1 MRLAPASVVR
11 TAYGSVVVQ
20 QGFRAQWRCDV
31 EDGEVERGEASWVL
45 VVWWSSQVEKSLE
58 KNKNASIAE
67 WTSYFELKNASMTEL
82 ISILDKNV
90 VIIKQ

>member
-11 TAYGSVVVQ
+11 ATYGSVVVQ
-20 QGFRAQWRCDV
+20 QGFRAQGRCDV
-31 EDGEVERGEASWVL
+31 EDGEVERSEASWVL
-45 VVWWSSQVEKSLE
+45 VVGWRSQVEKSLE
-58 KNKNASIAE
+58 KNE
-67 WTSYFELKNASMTEL
+67 TKNASMTEL